1 MTEVRRMPAPWTVV
15 PLSSSFRID
24 DAQGKSVAYVY
35 FYDDHA
41 RNAAG
46 PHALNVEE
54 ARRVARAIARLP
66 TLLKGAASPP
76 EREASSDV
84 RADVGKSG

>member
-15 PLSSSFRID
+15 PLTSSFRVD

-41 RNAAG
+41 RSAAG

-54 ARRVARAIARLP
+54 ARRIARGIARLP
-66 TLLKGAASPP
+66 ALLTADRDATPPPTAGEAQAEAAKT
-76 EREASSDV
+76 E
-84 RADVGKSG
+84 